1 MIQHWQYFTHD
12 ELHCKC
18 GCDEAPMKDKF
29 METLIDIREEF
40 DRPMIITSGFR
51 CAAHNNKI
59 GGAKDSPHRH
69 GQAVD
74 ISTSL
79 EDAYDLIC
87 LAIRKGMTG
96 IGVKQNG
103 LMTGRFIHLDNMKS
117 AKGRPRPTVWSY

>member
-18 GCDEAPMKDKF
+18 GCAEAPMKDKF